1 MENIDSVGVEVMV
14 KRRTIRLIMLAFI
27 FAALLVA
34 GFACT
39 TKNAKTDEAAASA
52 EVETS
57 EGTVVVNEVGDVA
70 IEKPAAVEAE
80 AVEEVVAEVEAVEEA
95 AIEKEEVV
103 EEVMTS
109 EEAVAE
115 EMSAESDEMA
125 EVGEDG
131 FDTEGNVQVV
141 YGDIV
146 MTNTEEA
153 MRDGEV
159 EAVVFP
165 HWFHRIRFRC
175 KVCHEDT
182 FVTNKGENKI
192 DMDMI
197 SAGESCGMCHDGN
210 VAWDPLECEACHF
223 YPWEQ
228 LDDERQAKDELVKV
242 EAKSAKSSL
251 FAGRS
256 GKMAGKGDGKKKS
269 GTAFK
274 WGDSWQPRAFRS
286 AGLPKDKYGLIDW
299 IKLTE
304 DGLALPQGSLD
315 PEDPLYE
322 SPVHYVFDE
331 DGEEDIEDI
340 VIPVK
345 SESISAVLYPHTTH
359 TWWLKC
365 KSCHPARFDRGAG
378 DTEMT
383 MKDMGKGLYC
393 GECHGKVAF
402 PLEDCNRCHNKER
415 VESCKASE
423 NCTF

>member
-1 MENIDSVGVEVMV
+1 MV
-14 KRRTIRLIMLAFI
+14 KQRTIRLMSLVLII
-27 FAALLVA
+27 AALLVA

-39 TKNAKTDEAAASA
+39 SKSAKPNESSASA
-52 EVETS
+52 ETEAMEST
-57 EGTVVVNEVGDVA
+57 VVNEVGDLA
-70 IEKPAAVEAE
+70 IEEA
-80 AVEEVVAEVEAVEEA
+80 
-95 AIEKEEVV
+95 
-103 EEVMTS
+103 
-109 EEAVAE
+109 EAVAE
-115 EMSAESDEMA
+115 EVDLEEAVAVEEPATEAVIEEVAARSVAVTDSVDEAESEEELA
-125 EVGEDG
+125 VGEDG

-146 MTNTEEA
+146 MTETEAA
-153 MRDGEV
+153 MREGEV

-182 FVTNKGENKI
+182 FMTNKGENKI

-210 VAWDPLECEACHF
+210 LAWDPLECEACHF
-223 YPWEQ
+223 YPWDQ
-228 LDDERQAKDELVKV
+228 LDDERQAKEELVKL

-251 FAGRS
+251 FASRS
-256 GKMAGKGDGKKKS
+256 GKMAGKGDGKKKV

-274 WGDSWQPRAFRS
+274 WGGSWQPRAFRA

-304 DGLALPQGSLD
+304 DGLALPKGALD
-315 PEDPLYE
+315 PNDPLHE

-340 VIPVK
+340 VMPVK
-345 SESISAVLYPHTTH
+345 SDSISPVLYPHTTH
-359 TWWLKC
+359 TWWLSC
-365 KSCHPARFDRGAG
+365 KSCHPARFDRTAG
-378 DTEMT
+378 DTRMT
-383 MKDMGKGLYC
+383 MKEMGKGKYC

-402 PLEDCNRCHNKER
+402 PLEDCSRCHNKER
-415 VESCKASE
+415 VAACKASE
-423 NCTF
+423 NCVYD

>member
-1 MENIDSVGVEVMV
+1 MV
-14 KRRTIRLIMLAFI
+14 KRRTIRLITLALV
-27 FAALLVA
+27 FASLLVA

-39 TKNAKTDEAAASA
+39 TKNSKTDDAAISTEVESA
-52 EVETS
+52 EGS
-57 EGTVVVNEVGDVA
+57 VVVNEVGDIA
-70 IEKPAAVEAE
+70 IDESTAEEVVVEE
-80 AVEEVVAEVEAVEEA
+80 IEEPAVEEVAVEEEV
-95 AIEKEEVV
+95 IE
-103 EEVMTS
+103 

-115 EMSAESDEMA
+115 EEVVTEVIIAEAEVAEAESEEEA
-125 EVGEDG
+125 VVGEDG

-146 MTNTEEA
+146 MTRTEEA
-153 MRDGEV
+153 MREGEV

-182 FVTNKGENKI
+182 FMSDKGENKI

-228 LDDERQAKDELVKV
+228 LDDERQAKDELVNL

-256 GKMAGKGDGKKKS
+256 GKMAGRGDGKKKS

-299 IKLTE
+299 IRLTE

-331 DGEEDIEDI
+331 EGEEDIEDI

-365 KSCHPARFDRGAG
+365 KSCHPKRFDRGAG
-378 DTEMT
+378 DTVMT
-383 MKDMGKGLYC
+383 MKDMGKGKYC

-402 PLEDCNRCHNKER
+402 PLEDCSRCHDKKR
-415 VESCKASE
+415 VETCKASE
-423 NCTF
+423 NCTY

>member
-1 MENIDSVGVEVMV
+1 
-14 KRRTIRLIMLAFI
+14 MLLALI
-27 FAALLVA
+27 FAFLMVA

-39 TKNAKTDEAAASA
+39 TKGAKPDEAATSGEDAAQSA
-52 EVETS
+52 
-57 EGTVVVNEVGDVA
+57 VVVNEVGDLP
-70 IEKPAAVEAE
+70 IEESAAVEAVAE
-80 AVEEVVAEVEAVEEA
+80 EVMEEAVTEEPAVEEVAEEI
-95 AIEKEEVV
+95 IEEEVV
-103 EEVMTS
+103 EEMAEEVIEEEVDEVASAEDVAIS
-109 EEAVAE
+109 EE
-115 EMSAESDEMA
+115 
-125 EVGEDG
+125 DG
-131 FDTEGNVQVV
+131 VDAEGNVQVV

-146 MTNTEEA
+146 MTRTEEA

-182 FVTNKGENKI
+182 FKTDAGENQI

-210 VAWDPLECEACHF
+210 LAWDPLECEACHF
-223 YPWEQ
+223 YPWDQ
-228 LDDERQAKDELVKV
+228 LDDERQAKDELVKLN
-242 EAKSAKSSL
+242 AKSAKNSL
-251 FAGRS
+251 FASRS

-274 WGDSWQPRAFRS
+274 WGDGWQPRAFRA

-304 DGLALPQGSLD
+304 DELALPKGSLD
-315 PEDPLYE
+315 QNDPIYE

-331 DGEEDIEDI
+331 EGEEDIEDI
-340 VIPVK
+340 VMPVK

-378 DTEMT
+378 DTDMT
-383 MKDMGKGLYC
+383 MKEMGKGKYC

-415 VESCKASE
+415 VAACKESE
-423 NCTF
+423 NCTYD

>member
-14 KRRTIRLIMLAFI
+14 KRRTIRLFMLALI
-27 FAALLVA
+27 FASLLVA

-39 TKNAKTDEAAASA
+39 TKNAKTDGAAVSTEAGI
-52 EVETS
+52 S

-70 IEKPAAVEAE
+70 AEAAATEAAAAEAAAAE
-80 AVEEVVAEVEAVEEA
+80 AVA
-95 AIEKEEVV
+95 A
-103 EEVMTS
+103 
-109 EEAVAE
+109 EAVASE
-115 EMSAESDEMA
+115 AVASEAAAAESVATEAVA

-146 MTNTEEA
+146 MTRTEEA
-153 MRDGEV
+153 MREGEV

-228 LDDERQAKDELVKV
+228 LDDERQAKEQLVKL

-256 GKMAGKGDGKKKS
+256 GRMAGKGDGKKKS
-269 GTAFK
+269 GAAFK

-331 DGEEDIEDI
+331 EGEEDIEDI

-365 KSCHPARFDRGAG
+365 KSCHPARFDRSAG
-378 DTEMT
+378 DTKMT
-383 MKDMGKGLYC
+383 MKEMGKGLYC

-402 PLEDCNRCHNKER
+402 PLEDCNRCHDKKR

-423 NCTF
+423 NCTY

>member
-1 MENIDSVGVEVMV
+1 MV
-14 KRRTIRLIMLAFI
+14 KRRTIRLITLALV
-27 FAALLVA
+27 FASLLVA

-52 EVETS
+52 EAESS

-70 IEKPAAVEAE
+70 VEEVIAVEE
-80 AVEEVVAEVEAVEEA
+80 DVAVEEVIAVEEVDEPA
-95 AIEKEEVV
+95 VEEEVVV
-103 EEVMTS
+103 EEVIAVEEDATAEDEVIS
-109 EEAVAE
+109 EDEVVDDASGEEAV
-115 EMSAESDEMA
+115 
-125 EVGEDG
+125 VGEDG

-146 MTNTEEA
+146 MTRTEEA

-182 FVTNKGENKI
+182 FVTDKGENEI

-228 LDDERQAKDELVKV
+228 LDDERSAKDELVKV
-242 EAKSAKSSL
+242 AAKSAKSSL

-304 DGLALPQGSLD
+304 DDIALPQGSLD

-331 DGEEDIEDI
+331 DGDEDIEDI

-365 KSCHPARFDRGAG
+365 KSCHPKRFDRGAG

-383 MKDMGKGLYC
+383 MKEMGKGLYC

-402 PLEDCNRCHNKER
+402 PLEDCNRCHNKKR

-423 NCTF
+423 NCTY